1 MLSSSKKSQPI
12 VYRTDFEK
20 HVINSTCD
28 RRGFVRYRSDTEEAH
43 DEWNIYWASVHS
55 VRCLFNPETGRRLHD
70 GQLINHFP
78 NHYELT
84 RKDLMIKNI
93 KRFRKEVE
101 KRWQLSTLRDPTLST
116 RRFSYSGGSRLGGGQ
131 MLNATGG
138 GGEGG
143 PVKQSS
149 VGRDSAGG
157 AVGWGMGANPS
168 SGGDFMA
175 ESPGGAG
182 GEPRWLTGALDV
194 GMDEDDVMEGYGAAS
209 LGDAGVGDPAAVGDA
224 GLVYAVTKRLSW

>member
-101 KRWQLSTLRDPTLST
+101 KRWQLSTLRRMRVWICYRVASPWCPFAQCPPRNRQVP
-116 RRFSYSGGSRLGGGQ
+116 RRRLGYHARPMFCRAALGSECRYGG
-131 MLNATGG
+131 
-138 GGEGG
+138 
-143 PVKQSS
+143 
-149 VGRDSAGG
+149 R
-157 AVGWGMGANPS
+157 
-168 SGGDFMA
+168 
-175 ESPGGAG
+175 
-182 GEPRWLTGALDV
+182 
-194 GMDEDDVMEGYGAAS
+194 
-209 LGDAGVGDPAAVGDA
+209 
-224 GLVYAVTKRLSW
+224 